1 MSIIQTVN
9 KSQFIDNLL
18 ADDYA
23 SWTYEDA
30 EALFNYYEDLSE
42 DIGEDVELDR
52 VALRCEWTRADS
64 IDEVMEEYDYIN
76 SMEDLVDNSFAVI
89 EHEGG
94 VLLYQAFQ
102 EGFMIFEI
110 IILGGVVVVAFK
122 SVINLIQYFRR

>member
-30 EALFNYYEDLSE
+30 EALYDYYEQYSD
-42 DIGEDVELDR
+42 DTGEDVELDR

-64 IDEVMEEYDYIN
+64 IDEVIEDYDDI
-76 SMEDLVDNSFAVI
+76 EDLEDLQQRTDVI
-89 EHEGG
+89 EHDGG
-94 VLLYQAFQ
+94 VLLFIAF
-102 EGFMIFEI
+102 
-110 IILGGVVVVAFK
+110 
-122 SVINLIQYFRR
+122 

>member
-30 EALFNYYEDLSE
+30 EALFDYYEQFSD
-42 DIGEDVELDR
+42 DVGEDVELDR

-64 IDEVMEEYDYIN
+64 IDEVIEDYDDIN
-76 SMEDLVDNSFAVI
+76 SLEDLQDQTQGI
-89 EHEGG
+89 EHLGG
-94 VLLYQAFQ
+94 VLLFIAF
-102 EGFMIFEI
+102 
-110 IILGGVVVVAFK
+110 
-122 SVINLIQYFRR
+122 

>member
-30 EALFNYYEDLSE
+30 GALFDYYEQFSD
-42 DIGEDVELDR
+42 DTGEDVELDR

-64 IDEVMEEYDYIN
+64 IDEVIEEYDDIE
-76 SMEDLVDNSFAVI
+76 SMEDLEDRTQVI

-94 VLLYQAFQ
+94 VLLFIAF
-102 EGFMIFEI
+102 
-110 IILGGVVVVAFK
+110 
-122 SVINLIQYFRR
+122 

>member
-30 EALFNYYEDLSE
+30 EALFDYYEQFSD
-42 DIGEDVELDR
+42 DMGEDVELDR

-64 IDEVMEEYDYIN
+64 IDEVIEDYDCI
-76 SMEDLVDNSFAVI
+76 EDLEDLIQRAEVI

-94 VLLYQAFQ
+94 VLLFTAF
-102 EGFMIFEI
+102 
-110 IILGGVVVVAFK
+110 
-122 SVINLIQYFRR
+122 

>member
-30 EALFNYYEDLSE
+30 EALYDYYEQYSD
-42 DIGEDVELDR
+42 DTGEDVELDR

-64 IDEVMEEYDYIN
+64 IDEVIEDYDDI
-76 SMEDLVDNSFAVI
+76 EDLEDLQQRTDVI
-89 EHEGG
+89 QHDGG
-94 VLLYQAFQ
+94 VLLF
-102 EGFMIFEI
+102 
-110 IILGGVVVVAFK
+110 VAF
-122 SVINLIQYFRR
+122 

>member
-30 EALFNYYEDLSE
+30 EALFDYYEQFSD
-42 DIGEDVELDR
+42 DMGEDVELDR

-64 IDEVMEEYDYIN
+64 IDEVIEDYDDIN
-76 SMEDLVDNSFAVI
+76 SLEDLQDQTQVI
-89 EHEGG
+89 EHLGG
-94 VLLYQAFQ
+94 VLLFIAF
-102 EGFMIFEI
+102 
-110 IILGGVVVVAFK
+110 
-122 SVINLIQYFRR
+122 

>member
-30 EALFNYYEDLSE
+30 EALYDYYEGFSE
-42 DIGEDVELDR
+42 GTGEDVELDR

-64 IDEVMEEYDYIN
+64 IDEVIEDYDEI
-76 SMEDLVDNSFAVI
+76 EDLEDLQLRTDVI

-94 VLLYQAFQ
+94 VLLFRAF
-102 EGFMIFEI
+102 
-110 IILGGVVVVAFK
+110 
-122 SVINLIQYFRR
+122 

>member
-9 KSQFIDNLL
+9 KNQFIDNLL

-30 EALFNYYEDLSE
+30 GALFDYYEQFSD
-42 DIGEDVELDR
+42 DTGEDVELDR

-64 IDEVMEEYDYIN
+64 IDEVIEEYDDIE
-76 SMEDLVDNSFAVI
+76 SMEDLEDRTQVI

-94 VLLYQAFQ
+94 VLLYQAF
-102 EGFMIFEI
+102 
-110 IILGGVVVVAFK
+110 
-122 SVINLIQYFRR
+122 

>member
-30 EALFNYYEDLSE
+30 GALFDYYEQFSD
-42 DIGEDVELDR
+42 DTGEDVELDR

-64 IDEVMEEYDYIN
+64 IDEVIEEYDDIE
-76 SMEDLVDNSFAVI
+76 SLEDLQDNTQVI
-89 EHEGG
+89 EHDGG
-94 VLLYQAFQ
+94 VLLFIAF
-102 EGFMIFEI
+102 
-110 IILGGVVVVAFK
+110 
-122 SVINLIQYFRR
+122 

>member
-30 EALFNYYEDLSE
+30 EALFDYYEQFSD
-42 DIGEDVELDR
+42 DVGEDVELDR

-64 IDEVMEEYDYIN
+64 IDEVIEDYDDIN
-76 SMEDLVDNSFAVI
+76 SLEDLQDQTQVI
-89 EHEGG
+89 EHLGG
-94 VLLYQAFQ
+94 VLLFIAF
-102 EGFMIFEI
+102 
-110 IILGGVVVVAFK
+110 
-122 SVINLIQYFRR
+122 

>member
-30 EALFNYYEDLSE
+30 GALYDYYEDYSE
-42 DIGEDVELDR
+42 GTGEDVELDR

-64 IDEVMEEYDYIN
+64 IDEVIEDYDDIE
-76 SMEDLVDNSFAVI
+76 SLEDLQDNTQVI
-89 EHEGG
+89 EHDGG
-94 VLLYQAFQ
+94 VLLFIAF
-102 EGFMIFEI
+102 
-110 IILGGVVVVAFK
+110 
-122 SVINLIQYFRR
+122 

>member
-23 SWTYEDA
+23 SWTIEDA
-30 EALFNYYEDLSE
+30 GALFDYYEQFSD
-42 DIGEDVELDR
+42 DTGEDVELDR

-64 IDEVMEEYDYIN
+64 IDEVIEEYDDIE
-76 SMEDLVDNSFAVI
+76 SMEDLEDRTQVI

-94 VLLYQAFQ
+94 VLLFIAF
-102 EGFMIFEI
+102 
-110 IILGGVVVVAFK
+110 
-122 SVINLIQYFRR
+122 

>member
-30 EALFNYYEDLSE
+30 GALFDYYEDLS
-42 DIGEDVELDR
+42 DDLGEDVELDR

-64 IDEVMEEYDYIN
+64 IDEVIEEYDDIE
-76 SMEDLVDNSFAVI
+76 SLEDLQDNTQVI

-94 VLLYQAFQ
+94 VLLFIAF
-102 EGFMIFEI
+102 
-110 IILGGVVVVAFK
+110 
-122 SVINLIQYFRR
+122 

>member
-23 SWTYEDA
+23 SWTIEDA
-30 EALFNYYEDLSE
+30 GALYDYYEDFSE
-42 DIGEDVELDR
+42 GTGEDVELDR

-64 IDEVMEEYDYIN
+64 IDEVVEDYDEI
-76 SMEDLVDNSFAVI
+76 EDLEDLILRTDVI

-94 VLLYQAFQ
+94 VLLFKAF
-102 EGFMIFEI
+102 
-110 IILGGVVVVAFK
+110 
-122 SVINLIQYFRR
+122 

>member
-30 EALFNYYEDLSE
+30 GALYDYYEQYSE
-42 DIGEDVELDR
+42 DTGEDVELDR

-64 IDEVMEEYDYIN
+64 IDEVIEEYDDIE
-76 SMEDLVDNSFAVI
+76 SLEDLEDNTQVI

-94 VLLYQAFQ
+94 VLLFIAF
-102 EGFMIFEI
+102 
-110 IILGGVVVVAFK
+110 
-122 SVINLIQYFRR
+122 

>member
-30 EALFNYYEDLSE
+30 EALYDYYEQYSD
-42 DIGEDVELDR
+42 DTGEDVELDR

-64 IDEVMEEYDYIN
+64 IDEVIEEYDDIE
-76 SMEDLVDNSFAVI
+76 SLEDLQDETQVI
-89 EHEGG
+89 EHVGG
-94 VLLYQAFQ
+94 VLLFIAF
-102 EGFMIFEI
+102 
-110 IILGGVVVVAFK
+110 
-122 SVINLIQYFRR
+122 

>member
-30 EALFNYYEDLSE
+30 EALFDYYEQFSD
-42 DIGEDVELDR
+42 DTGEDVELDR

-64 IDEVMEEYDYIN
+64 IDEVIEEYDDIE
-76 SMEDLVDNSFAVI
+76 SLEDLQDRTQVI

-94 VLLYQAFQ
+94 VLLFIAF
-102 EGFMIFEI
+102 
-110 IILGGVVVVAFK
+110 
-122 SVINLIQYFRR
+122 

>member
-30 EALFNYYEDLSE
+30 EALYDYYEQYSD
-42 DIGEDVELDR
+42 DTGEDVELDR

-64 IDEVMEEYDYIN
+64 IDEVIEDYDDI
-76 SMEDLVDNSFAVI
+76 EDLEDLQQRTDVI
-89 EHEGG
+89 QHDGG
-94 VLLYQAFQ
+94 VLLFIAF
-102 EGFMIFEI
+102 
-110 IILGGVVVVAFK
+110 
-122 SVINLIQYFRR
+122 

>member
-30 EALFNYYEDLSE
+30 EALFDYYEQFSD
-42 DIGEDVELDR
+42 DMGEDVELDR

-64 IDEVMEEYDYIN
+64 IDEVIEDYDDIN
-76 SMEDLVDNSFAVI
+76 SLEDLQDRTQVI
-89 EHEGG
+89 EHLGG
-94 VLLYQAFQ
+94 VLLFIAF
-102 EGFMIFEI
+102 
-110 IILGGVVVVAFK
+110 
-122 SVINLIQYFRR
+122 

>member
-1 MSIIQTVN
+1 MSIIQTVT

-30 EALFNYYEDLSE
+30 GALYDYYEDFS
-42 DIGEDVELDR
+42 DDTGEDVELDR

-64 IDEVMEEYDYIN
+64 IDEVIEDYDDIE
-76 SMEDLVDNSFAVI
+76 SLEDLQDNTQVI

-94 VLLYQAFQ
+94 VLLFIAF
-102 EGFMIFEI
+102 
-110 IILGGVVVVAFK
+110 
-122 SVINLIQYFRR
+122 

>member
-30 EALFNYYEDLSE
+30 GALFDYYEQFSDDLGE
-42 DIGEDVELDR
+42 DIELDR

-64 IDEVMEEYDYIN
+64 IDEVIEEYDDIE
-76 SMEDLVDNSFAVI
+76 SMEDLQNNTQVI

-94 VLLYQAFQ
+94 VLLFIAF
-102 EGFMIFEI
+102 
-110 IILGGVVVVAFK
+110 
-122 SVINLIQYFRR
+122 

>member
-30 EALFNYYEDLSE
+30 GALYDYYEDFSE
-42 DIGEDVELDR
+42 GTGEDVELDR

-64 IDEVMEEYDYIN
+64 IDEVIEDYDCI
-76 SMEDLVDNSFAVI
+76 EDLEDLQQRTDVI

-94 VLLYQAFQ
+94 VLLFIAF
-102 EGFMIFEI
+102 
-110 IILGGVVVVAFK
+110 
-122 SVINLIQYFRR
+122 

>member
-30 EALFNYYEDLSE
+30 GALFDYYEQFSD
-42 DIGEDVELDR
+42 DMGEDVELDR

-64 IDEVMEEYDYIN
+64 IDEVIEEYDDIN
-76 SMEDLVDNSFAVI
+76 SLEDLQDQTQVI
-89 EHEGG
+89 EHLGG
-94 VLLYQAFQ
+94 VLLFIAF
-102 EGFMIFEI
+102 
-110 IILGGVVVVAFK
+110 
-122 SVINLIQYFRR
+122 

>member
-30 EALFNYYEDLSE
+30 GALYDYYEQYSD
-42 DIGEDVELDR
+42 DTGEDVELDR

-64 IDEVMEEYDYIN
+64 IDEVIEDYDDIE
-76 SMEDLVDNSFAVI
+76 SLEDLQDNTQVI
-89 EHEGG
+89 EHDGG
-94 VLLYQAFQ
+94 VLLFIAF
-102 EGFMIFEI
+102 
-110 IILGGVVVVAFK
+110 
-122 SVINLIQYFRR
+122 

>member
-30 EALFNYYEDLSE
+30 EALYDYYDEYSE
-42 DIGEDVELDR
+42 DVGEDIELDR

-64 IDEVMEEYDYIN
+64 IDEVIEDYDSIDSLEELQLRTD
-76 SMEDLVDNSFAVI
+76 VI
-89 EHEGG
+89 EHAGG
-94 VLLYQAFQ
+94 VLL
-102 EGFMIFEI
+102 
-110 IILGGVVVVAFK
+110 
-122 SVINLIQYFRR
+122 FRVF

>member
-18 ADDYA
+18 SDDYA

-30 EALFNYYEDLSE
+30 GALFDYYEQFSD
-42 DIGEDVELDR
+42 DTGEDVELDR

-64 IDEVMEEYDYIN
+64 IDEVIEEYDDIE
-76 SMEDLVDNSFAVI
+76 SLEDLQDRTQVI

-94 VLLYQAFQ
+94 VLLFIAF
-102 EGFMIFEI
+102 
-110 IILGGVVVVAFK
+110 
-122 SVINLIQYFRR
+122 

>member
-30 EALFNYYEDLSE
+30 EALYNYYEDLSE
-42 DIGEDVELDR
+42 DLGEDVELDR

-64 IDEVMEEYDYIN
+64 IDEVIEDYDDI
-76 SMEDLVDNSFAVI
+76 EDLEDLQDNTQVI
-89 EHEGG
+89 EHDGG
-94 VLLYQAFQ
+94 VLLF
-102 EGFMIFEI
+102 
-110 IILGGVVVVAFK
+110 VAF
-122 SVINLIQYFRR
+122 

>member
-30 EALFNYYEDLSE
+30 EALFDYYEDLSE
-42 DIGEDVELDR
+42 DLGEDVELDR

-64 IDEVMEEYDYIN
+64 IDEVIEEYDDIE
-76 SMEDLVDNSFAVI
+76 SLEDLQDNTQVI
-89 EHEGG
+89 EHDGG
-94 VLLYQAFQ
+94 VLLFIAF
-102 EGFMIFEI
+102 
-110 IILGGVVVVAFK
+110 
-122 SVINLIQYFRR
+122 

>member
-30 EALFNYYEDLSE
+30 EALFDYYEQFSD
-42 DIGEDVELDR
+42 DTGEDVELDR
-52 VALRCEWTRADS
+52 VALRCVWTRADS
-64 IDEVMEEYDYIN
+64 IDEVIEEYDDIE
-76 SMEDLVDNSFAVI
+76 SLEDLQDRTQVI

-94 VLLYQAFQ
+94 VLLFIAF
-102 EGFMIFEI
+102 
-110 IILGGVVVVAFK
+110 
-122 SVINLIQYFRR
+122 

>member
-30 EALFNYYEDLSE
+30 GALYDYYEQYSD
-42 DIGEDVELDR
+42 DTGEDVELDR

-64 IDEVMEEYDYIN
+64 IDEVIEEYDDIE
-76 SMEDLVDNSFAVI
+76 SLEDLQDETQVI
-89 EHEGG
+89 EHVGG
-94 VLLYQAFQ
+94 VLLFIAF
-102 EGFMIFEI
+102 
-110 IILGGVVVVAFK
+110 
-122 SVINLIQYFRR
+122 

>member
-30 EALFNYYEDLSE
+30 GALYDYYEDFSE
-42 DIGEDVELDR
+42 GTGKDLELDR
-52 VALRCEWTRADS
+52 VALRGEWTRADS
-64 IDEVMEEYDYIN
+64 IDEVVEDYDEI
-76 SMEDLVDNSFAVI
+76 EDLEDLILRTDVI

-94 VLLYQAFQ
+94 VLLFKAF
-102 EGFMIFEI
+102 
-110 IILGGVVVVAFK
+110 
-122 SVINLIQYFRR
+122 